1 VTFDSQGG
9 EGTFTASLEIV
20 SDDPLVP
27 NAVVALS
34 AQVPFGDVLVAW
46 WPLDID
52 GTDASG
58 NGFDGTIE
66 GSVTPAEGANATTGG
81 SLTFDG
87 GSRIDVPF
95 DQYLNPTDFTVTM
108 WANASTTGGFASPI
122 TSRDDVNG
130 GVSTHGFIIYNDN
143 GGSWNFWTGDGNPG
157 WDTLPAGPVLTDT
170 WTHLAISY
178 DSLTETKSF
187 YVDGVLSPPLR
198 PQPTNILPMGLWKWK
213 ILHIGAGQDDGLN
226 FFL

>member
-1 VTFDSQGG
+1 M
-9 EGTFTASLEIV
+9 
-20 SDDPLVP
+20 P

-34 AQVPFGDVLVAW
+34 AQVPFGDILVAW

-58 NGFDGTIE
+58 NGFNGTIE
-66 GSVTPAEGANATTGG
+66 CSVTSAEVANATTGG

-95 DQYLNPTDFTVTM
+95 DQNLNPTNFTVTM

-130 GVSTHGFIIYNDN
+130 GV
-143 GGSWNFWTGDGNPG
+143 
-157 WDTLPAGPVLTDT
+157 
-170 WTHLAISY
+170 
-178 DSLTETKSF
+178 
-187 YVDGVLSPPLR
+187 
-198 PQPTNILPMGLWKWK
+198 
-213 ILHIGAGQDDGLN
+213 
-226 FFL
+226 